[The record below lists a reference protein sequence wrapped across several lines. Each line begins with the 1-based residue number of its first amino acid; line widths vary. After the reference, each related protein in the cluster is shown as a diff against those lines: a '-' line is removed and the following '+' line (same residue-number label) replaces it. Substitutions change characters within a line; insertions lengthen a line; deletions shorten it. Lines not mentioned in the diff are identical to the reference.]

1 VEVLFVAN
9 PSRKKGTTGEVE
21 LRDRLNA
28 MGTSGAP
35 GEVGQVFKL
44 VRREAGARTDLRQ
57 EPFEGEGGLDIQQL
71 AVLAT
76 RPDRGRWL
84 ITMTLDLFEEM
95 MYAAWVR
102 TGSRPELEIE
112 VKRRAKIAHHSLFE
126 EEMPEW
132 A

>member
-1 VEVLFVAN
+1 VAN
-9 PSRKKGTTGEVE
+9 PSRKKGTSGEVE
-21 LRDRLNA
+21 LRDDLN
-28 MGTSGAP
+28 GPIG
-35 GEVGQVFKL
+35 GERPFML

-57 EPFEGEGGLDIQQL
+57 EAFEGEGGLDITSM

-84 ITMTLDLFEEM
+84 ITMTLDQFREL
-95 MYAAWVR
+95 MYASWVR